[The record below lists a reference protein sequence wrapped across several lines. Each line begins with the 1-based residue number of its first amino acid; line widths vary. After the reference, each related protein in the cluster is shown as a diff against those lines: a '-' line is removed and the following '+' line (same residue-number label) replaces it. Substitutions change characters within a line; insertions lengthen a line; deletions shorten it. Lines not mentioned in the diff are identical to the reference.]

1 MSFHHPSS
9 KLKKQPLSF
18 TRIDECKDKD
28 ILKCKSTDRI
38 ITNDDNRIVS
48 KLFSRTITVP
58 KILSGLEKSKHRLFV
73 DKQLFSGEQIQ
84 VFCQEN
90 KQKEHEKH
98 TQYQSP
104 YSPIF
109 YAQKQR
115 THHYVFGFIRTH
127 QLATN
132 INIPHEIFNT
142 IFNYCYIDNVKDLL
156 KPIPIL
162 TMDMEVEIFIER
174 LNLCCTIF
182 DFKTNSN
189 NECVA
194 IQNKKERLSE
204 IMDYLEM
211 NDNIWMNKQ
220 ILKCIMNMIQKNL
233 FRSLPYININTPD
246 YFYEFQDEQFEDPHF

>member
-1 MSFHHPSS
+1 MTSNPSAKNS
-9 KLKKQPLSF
+9 KQPVL
-18 TRIDECKDKD
+18 
-28 ILKCKSTDRI
+28 LH
-38 ITNDDNRIVS
+38 S
-48 KLFSRTITVP
+48 KLFTGIECKERTILKSKCTDTAINDKIKLNYQLWTDNQNIKP
-58 KILSGLEKSKHRLFV
+58 KIHHNLCGPNIDS
-73 DKQLFSGEQIQ
+73 
-84 VFCQEN
+84 
-90 KQKEHEKH
+90 
-98 TQYQSP
+98 SP
-104 YSPIF
+104 RF
-109 YAQKQR
+109 YLQKQR